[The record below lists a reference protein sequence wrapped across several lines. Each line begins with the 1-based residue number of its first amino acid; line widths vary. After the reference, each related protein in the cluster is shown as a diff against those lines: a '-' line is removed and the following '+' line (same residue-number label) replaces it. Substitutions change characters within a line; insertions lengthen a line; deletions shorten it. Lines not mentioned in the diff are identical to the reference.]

1 MTTETLDKYTW
12 FVTLIREKGCSCYA
26 GSGENYTRHEI
37 SQVIIKCNNEKD
49 VIQKSLEFINL
60 KRPRE
65 SITTEPEPEP
75 EYGFE
80 IKTPLTKYL
89 LGIPVEEIEKSM
101 KENPHKSALS
111 IAIEKSMKEKP
122 HIAASEPEPE
132 PEYGFEIK
140 TPLTKYLLGIPVE
153 EIEKSMKEKPH
164 IAASEPINTSED
176 WTILFNDSLSKYSI
190 IKCDFPIEESMEFC
204 YSDLNEFD

>member
-1 MTTETLDKYTW
+1 M
-12 FVTLIREKGCSCYA
+12 G
-26 GSGENYTRHEI
+26 
-37 SQVIIKCNNEKD
+37 KD
-49 VIQKSLEFINL
+49 VLCISHKVLPEQEEKEE
-60 KRPRE
+60 KEEKVE
-65 SITTEPEPEP
+65 SSEEEQ

-111 IAIEKSMKEKP
+111 IAIEKS
-122 HIAASEPEPE
+122 I
-132 PEYGFEIK
+132 
-140 TPLTKYLLGIPVE
+140 
-153 EIEKSMKEKPH
+153 KEKPH

>member
-1 MTTETLDKYTW
+1 M
-12 FVTLIREKGCSCYA
+12 G
-26 GSGENYTRHEI
+26 
-37 SQVIIKCNNEKD
+37 KD
-49 VIQKSLEFINL
+49 VLCISHKVLPEQEEKEE
-60 KRPRE
+60 KEEKVEKVE
-65 SITTEPEPEP
+65 SSEEEQ

-101 KENPHKSALS
+101 AENPHKSALS

-140 TPLTKYLLGIPVE
+140 APP
-153 EIEKSMKEKPH
+153 S
-164 IAASEPINTSED
+164 
-176 WTILFNDSLSKYSI
+176 
-190 IKCDFPIEESMEFC
+190 
-204 YSDLNEFD
+204 